1 MDFITNAVTLAVT
14 GTVIAITSI
23 FGATPAVSA
32 PTPEPTV
39 AVKVITVCGSAGLL
53 PADVTPA
60 KC

>member
-14 GTVIAITSI
+14 GTVIAVTSF
-23 FGATPAVSA
+23 FGATPNVST
-32 PTPEPTV
+32 PTPEPT